1 MDSYELLD
9 DCMSRLDKVQDQ
21 LNTLNK
27 YDVTERQEDLMSHLS
42 ISLNATRQLVRA
54 LRETHRM

>member
-1 MDSYELLD
+1 
-9 DCMSRLDKVQDQ
+9 
-21 LNTLNK
+21 
-27 YDVTERQEDLMSHLS
+27 MSHLS